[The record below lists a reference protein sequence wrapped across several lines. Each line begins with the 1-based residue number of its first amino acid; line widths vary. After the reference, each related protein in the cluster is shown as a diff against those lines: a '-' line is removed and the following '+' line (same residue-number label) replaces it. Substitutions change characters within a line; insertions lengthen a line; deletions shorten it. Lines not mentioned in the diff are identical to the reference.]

1 MVYSFMRA
9 LLRIFTTVWFDLK
22 VYGTENVPQTGG
34 VLLVSNHQSFLDP
47 PLIGVQLRRKASY
60 LAKSGLF
67 ENPVF
72 GWIIR
77 NCNAFPVRQGE
88 GDVGAVKETIRRLR
102 EGHMLTVFPEGGRS
116 EDGELQPILNGAA
129 LVVRK
134 AQVPIVPIA
143 IEGSFKAWPKHRK
156 ICQRSPVRVLIG
168 KPAIVH
174 DMKAKEITEF
184 IDREIRELFTELRR
198 RIAEENG
205 RP

>member
-1 MVYSFMRA
+1 VVYSFMRA

-102 EGHMLTVFPEGGRS
+102 EGHMLTAFPEGGRS

-156 ICQRSPVRVLIG
+156 IWQRSPVRVLIG

>member
-1 MVYSFMRA
+1 VVYSFMRA

-156 ICQRSPVRVLIG
+156 IWQRSPVRVLIG

>member
-1 MVYSFMRA
+1 VVYSFMRA

-156 ICQRSPVRVLIG
+156 LWQRSPVRVLIG
-168 KPAIVH
+168 KPAVVH
-174 DMKAKEITEF
+174 DMKAKDITEF
-184 IDREIRELFTELRR
+184 IDQQIRELFTELRR

>member
-1 MVYSFMRA
+1 MVYSFMRM

-156 ICQRSPVRVLIG
+156 IWQRSPVRVLIG
-168 KPAIVH
+168 KPAVVH

-184 IDREIRELFTELRR
+184 IDQQIRELFIELRR

>member
-156 ICQRSPVRVLIG
+156 IWQRSPVRVLIG

>member
-1 MVYSFMRA
+1 MRT

-22 VYGTENVPQTGG
+22 VYGKENVPQSGG
-34 VLLVSNHQSFLDP
+34 VLLVANHQSFLDP

-67 ENPVF
+67 ENPLF

-134 AQVPIVPIA
+134 AGVPIVPVV
-143 IEGSFKAWPKHRK
+143 IEGSFKAWSKHRR
-156 ICQRSPVRVLIG
+156 IWQRHPVRVLFG
-168 KPAIVH
+168 KPAVVH
-174 DMKAKEITEF
+174 HLKAKEITEF
-184 IDREIRELFTELRR
+184 IDQQLHELLAELRA
-198 RIAEENG
+198 RIAQEKSTRE
-205 RP
+205 

>member
-1 MVYSFMRA
+1 VVYSFMRA

-34 VLLVSNHQSFLDP
+34 VLLVSNHLSFLDP

-156 ICQRSPVRVLIG
+156 IWQRSPVRVLIG